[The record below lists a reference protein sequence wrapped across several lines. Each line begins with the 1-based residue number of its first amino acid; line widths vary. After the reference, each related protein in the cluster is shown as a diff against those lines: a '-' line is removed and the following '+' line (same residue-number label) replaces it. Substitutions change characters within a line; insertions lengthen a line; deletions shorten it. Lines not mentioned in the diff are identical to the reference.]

1 MRFRSSGLGETE
13 LLCKLQRLEIND
25 DLLILHFKS
34 YKPVEWHLRAAM
46 QVQDR
51 LDVVKLL
58 LKLNLKLLP
67 ALLHWHSRN
76 PPCEPETI

>member
-13 LLCKLQRLEIND
+13 LLCKLEKLEINE
-25 DLLILHFKS
+25 DLMVLHFKS

-51 LDVVKLL
+51 MDVVKLL
-58 LKLNLKLLP
+58 LKMNFKLLP
-67 ALLHWHSRN
+67 SLLRWHSRN
-76 PPCEPETI
+76 PPQEPEKI